1 MMNHYVMMFGIMIL
15 SGFLS
20 TMNVWVDKVSDMNL
34 SLNDLY
40 MVLLMSGWML
50 FFMAVLN
57 GDKTVILI
65 GLTLA
70 LSMIWCIRTQFLV
83 TEEQYLRGMIPHH
96 SMAVLM
102 SKALQKKNNKI
113 QSLLQNIIKS
123 QESEISYMKQL
134 L

>member
-50 FFMAVLN
+50 FFMAILN
-57 GDKTVILI
+57 GDRTVILI